1 MRAALKAHDEAA
13 ASGTATEAGAEGIEG
28 KLICPN
34 AKCGGRLGNFNW
46 SGSQCSCGS
55 WVVPAI
61 QVVASKVDRKGR
73 EETEGLVVV
82 DFVAKLR
89 EREEQQRLQQ
99 QQQQQQR
106 DEGEEEGGDEEGRE
120 EGGEGGQEA
129 ASSK

>member
-1 MRAALKAHDEAA
+1 MRAALKAHDDAA

-28 KLICPN
+28 KLTCPN
-34 AKCGGRLGNFNW
+34 AKCGGRLGSFNW

-82 DFVAKLR
+82 DFGAKLR
-89 EREEQQRLQQ
+89 EREELQRE
-99 QQQQQQR
+99 QQQQQR
-106 DEGEEEGGDEEGRE
+106 EGEGVGEEGEKEGERTREGEE
-120 EGGEGGQEA
+120 A
-129 ASSK
+129 LST

>member
-1 MRAALKAHDEAA
+1 
-13 ASGTATEAGAEGIEG
+13 
-28 KLICPN
+28 
-34 AKCGGRLGNFNW
+34 
-46 SGSQCSCGS
+46 
-55 WVVPAI
+55 VVPAI

-106 DEGEEEGGDEEGRE
+106 DEGGEEGGDEEGRE
-120 EGGEGGQEA
+120 EGREGGQEA